1 MGNLRKETEMMSDTR
16 TNAYAFQLA
25 KLIQAETVSSE
36 AKGDRTKFY
45 QFHDLLRKTFPRL
58 FAVCEFED
66 FNGSILMRW
75 KGKTEDSPVML
86 MNHHDV
92 VEAPGEWKY
101 PPFSGTIAEGRVWGR
116 GTLDNKGGLW
126 AMLQAAEE
134 LAEEGFV
141 PRCDVYFVSTC
152 MEECDGSGADSI
164 SLALMERGI
173 RFSMVLDEGGMILQD
188 PIGGADGTYAMVGLG
203 EKGCVDL
210 KFIARSAGGH
220 ASTPERDTPLVRLGK
235 FMAEVDR
242 GRIFETK
249 LSPTVCAM
257 FSEVSKSMHG
267 YMKLFLGHPR
277 LFAPILTRVIPQIS
291 NVAAAMLKTT
301 VAFTMASGSEG
312 ANVLPQEAWVM
323 GNMRYSHHQGGKA
336 SVDAIIRLAEKYN
349 IETVILDP
357 GFDSPLSDHR
367 SEAFALVERAVAK
380 VFPGVRTSPYVM
392 TGASDCRYMSRIS
405 ENCLRFAPFL
415 IDGKQMES
423 IHGINENVELSALA
437 PAVDFYRYVMEEI

>member
-1 MGNLRKETEMMSDTR
+1 MLDTR
-16 TNAYAFQLA
+16 TNTYAERLSR
-25 KLIQAETVSSE
+25 LIQAETVSSD

-45 QFHDLLRKTFPRL
+45 RFHDLLRETFPRL
-58 FAVCEFED
+58 FDVCDFED
-66 FNGSILMRW
+66 FNGSIVMRW
-75 KGKTEDSPVML
+75 KGKTDESPVML

-101 PPFSGTIAEGRVWGR
+101 PPFSGTVAEGRIWGR

-134 LAEEGFV
+134 LAEENFV

-188 PIGGADGTYAMVGLG
+188 PIGGAHGTYAMVGLG

-220 ASTPERDTPLVRLGK
+220 ASTPERNTPLVRLGK
-235 FMAEVDR
+235 FMAEVDK
-242 GRIFETK
+242 GRIFKTE

-257 FSEVSKSMHG
+257 FSEVSKSMSG
-267 YMKLFLGHPR
+267 YMKLVLGHPK
-277 LFAPILTRVIPQIS
+277 LFSPILTRVIPAVS
-291 NVAAAMLKTT
+291 NAAAAMLKTT
-301 VAFTMASGSEG
+301 VAFTMGCGSEG

-323 GNMRYSHHQGGKA
+323 GNMRYSHHQGGKH
-336 SVDAIIRLAEKYN
+336 SIEAITKLAAKYD
-349 IETVILDP
+349 IETVVVDP

-367 SEAFALVERAVAK
+367 SEAFALVESAVAK

-392 TGASDCRYMSRIS
+392 TGASDCRYMSRVS

-423 IHGINENVELSALA
+423 IHGINENLELSALV
-437 PAVDFYRYVMEEI
+437 PAVDFYRYVIQEV